1 MKKSFDCLGFRSIL
15 FLRRRNKI
23 VWGTENY
30 YSNEEELRLSG
41 VQKLSIPTNKK
52 NDCAEVQKLSIPKNK
67 ELDCLRLRNLAFLR
81 RRNWI
86 V

>member
-1 MKKSFDCLGFRSIL
+1 MRMKKSFDCLGFRSIL

-41 VQKLSIPTNKK
+41 FQKLSIPTNKK
-52 NDCAEVQKLSIPKNK
+52 MDCVWFRKLSIPTKMK
-67 ELDCLRLRNLAFLR
+67 LDYLGLRNLVFLLR
-81 RRNWI
+81 RN
-86 V
+86 